1 MDLFSAL
8 AGSPAVLSTIKA
20 VRMHCLLG
28 ALDRV
33 EREQD
38 RSMRRLL
45 PLLIG
50 VIVTPLSAAAQHE
63 AMLAHAADEGDTN
76 VPVSRGRVDTGS
88 TEQIYLM
95 LKDGSS
101 FSVPIP
107 MTNRFTCELEGK
119 KWVETPIKGVDG
131 RWKAFWCI
139 AGMK

>member
-1 MDLFSAL
+1 MC
-8 AGSPAVLSTIKA
+8 GLSEHFGRCA
-20 VRMHCLLG
+20 HCITLRTHYTSG

-33 EREQD
+33 EHEQD
-38 RSMRRLL
+38 RSMRLFL

-50 VIVTPLSAAAQHE
+50 VIVMPLSAAAHHE
-63 AMLAHAADEGDTN
+63 TMLAHAIHEDETN
-76 VPVSRGRVDTGS
+76 LPVSRGRVDTGS

-95 LKDGSS
+95 LKDGGS

-107 MTNRFTCELEGK
+107 MTNRFKCELEGK

-131 RWKAFWCI
+131 RWKAFWCV